1 MRGATD
7 GPRITGE
14 LEIFDRSYR
23 LSLRML
29 LVMAAAFLSRVL
41 RASITFS
48 CVSGEPFVLTHRAS
62 SSILAARASWPSH
75 KRVSTSAV
83 AMLSCM
89 AVIPK
94 PCVMSFRV
102 LVKALIGIDP
112 DRLQALWRLQGWGS
126 LCLFRCATC
135 MSVRSRTCQQMLLG

>member
-7 GPRITGE
+7 GPRTTGE

-23 LSLRML
+23 LSSRMPV
-29 LVMAAAFLSRVL
+29 VMAAAFLSRVL

-83 AMLSCM
+83 AILSCM
-89 AVIPK
+89 AVIRK
-94 PCVMSFRV
+94 PCVMSFRARV
-102 LVKALIGIDP
+102 TAPIGRDP
-112 DRLQALWRLQGWGS
+112 DRLQALWWPQGWGS
-126 LCLFRCATC
+126 LCLSQCATC
-135 MSVRSRTCQQMLLG
+135 MSVQSRTYQQMLLG